1 MTTHHDYLRD
11 ILAAAE
17 EVGAYIVA
25 LGPSERSG
33 LLSVTLEWPKGY
45 LRVTVE
51 DVSPA
56 QAIRKLEVL
65 R

>member
-17 EVGAYIVA
+17 EVGAFVVSFA
-25 LGPSERSG
+25 PSERSG
-33 LLSVTLEWPKGY
+33 LFVVTLEWPRGY

-51 DVSPA
+51 DASPA